1 MKNEEMNSIIN
12 TDDKEIKLA
21 AKAAYAT
28 AKKAGNS
35 ASIYGMYQPKE
46 PKTLKKSR

>member
-1 MKNEEMNSIIN
+1 MKKTVLN
-12 TDDKEIKLA
+12 LA

-35 ASIYGMYQPKE
+35 AYIHGMYQPKE
-46 PKTLKKSR
+46 PKTLKKSK